1 MILKNSS
8 CSMYFTQSSR
18 KSPGKHRRTATSSAG
33 GIKEAAAQ
41 HVARGRGP
49 TPSGERTSTT
59 RCYIRDCHLG
69 GVEGVDDPT
78 EIRPRPH
85 RPEGLV

>member
-59 RCYIRDCHLG
+59 RCYMWLTVLSRRSVRLADAG
-69 GVEGVDDPT
+69 FRAAEGW
-78 EIRPRPH
+78 R
-85 RPEGLV
+85 G